1 MTLLLLTLLLVV
13 LLELAFA
20 GAADLLFLNKIK
32 VIFLE
37 LTLLL
42 LVLIDYILL
51 TSRRIFFFAVI
62 VVDFAKEL
70 AVAKLHSFK
79 TFL

>member
-32 VIFLE
+32 VTFLE

-42 LVLIDYILL
+42 LVLIDYISL
-51 TSRRIFFFAVI
+51 TSRRIFFFCGNCG
-62 VVDFAKEL
+62 
-70 AVAKLHSFK
+70 
-79 TFL
+79 

>member
-32 VIFLE
+32 VNFLE

-51 TSRRIFFFAVI
+51 TSRRIFF
-62 VVDFAKEL
+62 L
-70 AVAKLHSFK
+70 R
-79 TFL
+79 

>member
-51 TSRRIFFFAVI
+51 TSRRIFFF
-62 VVDFAKEL
+62 L
-70 AVAKLHSFK
+70 W
-79 TFL
+79 

>member
-32 VIFLE
+32 VTFLE
-37 LTLLL
+37 LTLPL

-51 TSRRIFFFAVI
+51 TSRLIFFFAVI

-70 AVAKLHSFK
+70 AVAKFDSFK